1 MLTVI
6 LLAVASQSLR
16 NILLDAYDLG
26 MNSGEYAFLAIEL
39 IRESSTSS
47 ESHGWYKI
55 GDRRNKEAREMFESL
70 LQISSR
76 VPTSIRFTSFV
87 HEVTKRAHNEFAA
100 TLKDTDVSY
109 IYFVDCFLSP
119 LLLTIT
125 IPRKFFFIFISFL
138 LLARSF
144 SLNFILVPE
153 ISIHSYVKRQHA
165 FHLEHSINFVCLFV
179 SLFPCLLTTCFSI
192 PRDANFCDST
202 FFHVT

>member
-16 NILLDAYDLG
+16 NILLEAYDLG

-39 IRESSTSS
+39 IKDSSTSS
-47 ESHGWYKI
+47 ASHGWYKI

-109 IYFVDCFLSP
+109 IYFVDY
-119 LLLTIT
+119 
-125 IPRKFFFIFISFL
+125 FFYHSSYSSFATSFL
-138 LLARSF
+138 VHLFVHFYFYLSF
-144 SLNFILVPE
+144 SLLIDIYVCTTILIYSSCPMKRAYSLHAIHRSMRFICRPPV
-153 ISIHSYVKRQHA
+153 S
-165 FHLEHSINFVCLFV
+165 FHQTNILMRLF
-179 SLFPCLLTTCFSI
+179 FM
-192 PRDANFCDST
+192 
-202 FFHVT
+202 

>member
-6 LLAVASQSLR
+6 LLAVASRSVR

-39 IRESSTSS
+39 IKESSTSS

-100 TLKDTDVSY
+100 TLKDTDVSP
-109 IYFVDCFLSP
+109 IYSVDYFLSP

-125 IPRKFFFIFISFL
+125 IFPPSSSEVTFPLYFYLLPPPPSSFMPRVSSTFIFAPQFQSTHHPL
-138 LLARSF
+138 MWSDTPY
-144 SLNFILVPE
+144 SLTC
-153 ISIHSYVKRQHA
+153 QHA
-165 FHLEHSINFVCLFV
+165 ACHSINLVCLF
-179 SLFPCLLTTCFSI
+179 LC
-192 PRDANFCDST
+192 
-202 FFHVT
+202 